1 MKLFIRSQDK
11 KYLGEITD
19 IQSNDYGSIFG
30 TNNARGI
37 EESIKLGSYEDNQR
51 SLEIINIIHTKI
63 IRYEGKELIMFS
75 MPLE

>member
-19 IQSNDYGSIFG
+19 IQSNDYGSIYG

-37 EESIKLGSYEDNQR
+37 EESVKLGNYKDNKR
-51 SLEIINIIHTKI
+51 SIEIINIIHT
-63 IRYEGKELIMFS
+63 ELIKCKEKEVIIFG

>member
-19 IQSNDYGSIFG
+19 IQSNDYSSIYG

-37 EESIKLGSYEDNQR
+37 EESIKLGQYKDNQR